1 MFSIFVN
8 YKVFMKVFLKQVAT
22 HLFEIHRDNI
32 SQITLVFP
40 NRRGGV
46 FFTNYLNELVTKP
59 LISPEI
65 ITINELF
72 SKLSPLHVPDRLSLI
87 FRLYKVYRES
97 TNSTEL
103 FDDFYFWGEMLIHD
117 FDQVDK
123 YLVNAHDLF
132 TNVTELKEIDERFSD
147 LQTEERD
154 RLGDFWKTLSNKEKT
169 PNQLEF
175 IRLWEDLNGVY
186 EKFKASMMN
195 EGIAYEGMLYREV
208 VEECLKNSSSLFK
221 DKHFIFIGF
230 NALNRCEEELFDHLQ
245 SLGKASFY
253 WDFDNYYLL
262 DQTQEAGYFMRKNIV
277 RFPHSGYQPECNSL
291 TSTPKSMKIVNIAS
305 QVGQAQVAANELVR
319 QFNGQLNF
327 DDTAVVLCDEELL
340 LPVINA
346 LPESIDK
353 VNVTMGFPLKMT
365 PVFSLIS
372 QLIDLQ
378 KNARKSADHVSFYN
392 KDVVRIL
399 SHQLVIDFEP
409 LTSKRLIDN
418 ILANNEIYLSDIALG
433 KNEIFKQLFVA
444 PQNIIE
450 LSDYFLELLKVIFL
464 HWQEKENDE
473 TSDDLYAQDNP
484 DKAAHDENSAIYRE
498 YLYQSYLA
506 VNKLKDI
513 LVNDGIKVF
522 ESDNFVSKEAFFR
535 FLLQYLS
542 GLAIPFDGEPLEGLQ
557 IMGILETRTLD
568 FKNII
573 LLSMNDGIMPKI
585 SSSGSFIPYNLRRVF
600 GLPTIEEQNA
610 MYAYYFYRLLQRA
623 ENVTFVYDSGAGG
636 LFTGE
641 KSRYLYQLQLEST
654 FKITETN
661 IVFGVENIAVKPIR
675 IVKDEKVM
683 ARLNDYLN
691 GKKPLSPSA
700 IDKYLTCP
708 LQFYFRYSA
717 GLDEP
722 DEISEEVDA
731 MIFGTLFH
739 DAMERIYQPF
749 VGKLVDNDMI
759 NSIIHNSALIDETII
774 ASFREVYFKGIKPD
788 EKVILVGRNWLIYE
802 VVKKY
807 VIQLLEVDRKR
818 SPFEV
823 VGLEK
828 KVNTTIPINDSLQNV
843 FVGGIIDRIDNIDGL
858 MHILDYKTGKV
869 EMSFPV
875 LASLFDK
882 ENKTRNKAAFQT
894 LVYSYILHK
903 NQSLITE
910 IHPGIYSLRGIF
922 EEDFDPSLRSKET
935 GNQQVE
941 FVAISDQFEMHF
953 IQLLEEIFNMAI
965 PFTQT
970 DIEDHCKY
978 CSYRQICRR

>member
-1 MFSIFVN
+1 
-8 YKVFMKVFLKQVAT
+8 MKGFLKQVAT

-32 SQITLVFP
+32 SRLTLVFP

-46 FFTNYLNELVTKP
+46 FFTNYLNGLVTKP

-97 TNSTEL
+97 THSTEL
-103 FDDFYFWGEMLIHD
+103 FDDFYFWGEMLVHD

-123 YLVNAHDLF
+123 YLVNSRDLF
-132 TNVTELKEIDERFSD
+132 TNVTELKEIDERFSG
-147 LQTEERD
+147 LQTEEKE
-154 RLGDFWKTLSNKEKT
+154 RLGDFWKTLSDKEKT
-169 PNQLEF
+169 PNQQEF

-186 EKFKASMMN
+186 EEFKASLLN
-195 EGIAYEGMLYREV
+195 EGLAYEGMLYRGV
-208 VEECLKNSSSLFK
+208 VEQSLKNSSSLFE
-221 DKHFIFIGF
+221 DKHYVFVGF
-230 NALNRCEEELFDHLQ
+230 NALNQCEEELFDHLQ
-245 SLGKASFY
+245 RLGKASFY
-253 WDFDNYYLL
+253 WDFDNYYLA
-262 DQTQEAGYFMRKNIV
+262 DQTQEAGYFLRKNLV
-277 RFPHSGYQPECNSL
+277 RFPHAGYQPDCNSL
-291 TSTPKSMKIVNIAS
+291 TNVPKSMKIVNIAS
-305 QVGQAQVAANELVR
+305 QVGQAQIAANELIH

-372 QLIDLQ
+372 QLVDLQ
-378 KNARKSADHVSFYN
+378 KNARKSSEKVSFYN
-392 KDVVRIL
+392 KDVVRVL

-409 LTSKRLIDN
+409 LTSKNLIDN
-418 ILANNEIYLSDIALG
+418 ILKNNAIYLSDNELG
-433 KNEIFKQLFVA
+433 INPIFKQLFVA

-450 LSDYFLELLKVIFL
+450 LSDYFLEILKVIFL
-464 HWQEKENDE
+464 HWQEKDE
-473 TSDDLYAQDNP
+473 TSDEKDVSYKSNKP
-484 DKAAHDENSAIYRE
+484 PYDENSAVYRE

-641 KSRYLYQLQLEST
+641 KSRYLYQLQLESP

-661 IVFGVENIAVKPIR
+661 IIFGVENIAVKPIS
-675 IVKDEKVM
+675 IEKDETVM
-683 ARLNDYLN
+683 ARLNKYLN
-691 GKKPLSPSA
+691 GERALSPSA

-731 MIFGTLFH
+731 MIFGLLFH
-739 DAMERIYQPF
+739 DAMERIYTPY
-749 VGKLVDNDMI
+749 VGISVDYEMI
-759 NSIIHNSALIDETII
+759 SSIIQNNELIDETIL
-774 ASFREVYFKGIKPD
+774 ASFRKVYFKGLKAD
-788 EKVILVGRNWLIYE
+788 EKISLVGRNWLIYE

-818 SPFEV
+818 CPFEIE
-823 VGLEK
+823 GLEK
-828 KVNTTIPINDSLQNV
+828 KVDTIITINNSTQNV
-843 FVGGIIDRIDNIDGL
+843 KIGGTIDRIDKINGL
-858 MHILDYKTGKV
+858 LHILDYKTGKADT
-869 EMSFPV
+869 SFPM
-875 LASLFDK
+875 LMSLFEQ
-882 ENKTRNKAAFQT
+882 ENKNRNKAAFQT
-894 LVYSYILHK
+894 MVYSYILHK
-903 NQSLITE
+903 NHPAVTE

-922 EEDFDPSLRSKET
+922 EVDFDSSLRSKET
-935 GNQQVE
+935 GNQPVG
-941 FVAISDQFEMHF
+941 FVAISDQFEIQF
-953 IQLLEEIFNMAI
+953 RQLLEELFNLSI
-965 PFTQT
+965 PFRQT

-978 CSYRQICRR
+978 CSYKQICRK